1 MRTNL
6 QCRKAD
12 RRLPGGAWG
21 WGDGGAWGWGDGG
34 EAAKGRVGSGDGDGF
49 VGVTHTRQN
58 ALNGTHQIRTA
69 YEMPLTP

>member
-12 RRLPGGAWG
+12 RRLP
-21 WGDGGAWGWGDGG
+21 GGAWGWGDGG

-58 ALNGTHQIRTA
+58 ASNGTHQIRTA